1 MADCTPPVSAL
12 SGWGSTAAAATDT
25 RSALPSSA
33 PSPPLLSGDT
43 GWLSTVSGA
52 GLGSMKMV
60 ADDEEERGRG
70 STLKGSRE
78 GVWGA
83 VGAAVEEEAEEEDS
97 GCVDLSS
104 SVCDEDDG
112 CEADV
117 LLLDKSELVG
127 AAPLSGCCAVVS

>member
-12 SGWGSTAAAATDT
+12 SGWGSTAAAATDS
-25 RSALPSSA
+25 RSP

-60 ADDEEERGRG
+60 ADDEEEGGRG
-70 STLKGSRE
+70 STLKGSWE

-83 VGAAVEEEAEEEDS
+83 VGAAREEEAEEEDS

-104 SVCDEDDG
+104 SVCEDDG